1 MACLY
6 EQLCFAAYALQ
17 SEIHFFKAV
26 GKGILVTEVLVL
38 GEKVELLYL

>member
-26 GKGILVTEVLVL
+26 GNGISVMEVL